1 MKEQR
6 KKIIPIKPAFGIAQ
20 CLWTERPFAFYSVVL
35 LHKCINHDSLRIRWL
50 YLREVTEGNRTKG
63 ISTQMRTAGRKL
75 QNHHSEE
82 KGERHYQHL
91 EIGIAQLESWPLFNK
106 QTGRISSHLAG
117 RKATESQP
125 SVSALLP
132 MCCWCLLPLMDSS
145 YPGKREARM
154 MPCLCS
160 IRGLGHRVKR
170 RGI

>member
-50 YLREVTEGNRTKG
+50 YLSEGNRAKG
-63 ISTQMRTAGRKL
+63 TSTQMRTAGRKP
-75 QNHHSEE
+75 QNRHSEE

-106 QTGRISSHLAG
+106 RTGRIGSHLAG
-117 RKATESQP
+117 RKATESPP

-132 MCCWCLLPLMDSS
+132 MCRSSLLPLIDSS
-145 YPGKREARM
+145 HPGKREARM

-160 IRGLGHRVKR
+160 IRGLGHRVKC